1 MSNPHDNN
9 KSRYLDTL
17 TYYKEM
23 YASLYEMIH
32 RNNITSN
39 QYDKFRS
46 IMKKLEI
53 GNIYLG
59 LKVALSIF
67 EPLNIL
73 VKSMMV
79 TNNTLYGVNDS
90 VQLCSRS
97 LNIARNS
104 YSTLFHETLSVQNIS
119 FIKDITNKRKR
130 KANTRY
136 FM

>member
-1 MSNPHDNN
+1 
-9 KSRYLDTL
+9 
-17 TYYKEM
+17 
-23 YASLYEMIH
+23 
-32 RNNITSN
+32 
-39 QYDKFRS
+39 
-46 IMKKLEI
+46 MKKLES

-67 EPLNIL
+67 EPLDIL

-79 TNNTLYGVNDS
+79 TNNTLDGVNDL

-97 LNIARNS
+97 LNIKRHS
-104 YSTLFHETLSVQNIS
+104 YSTLFHETLSEIQNVA
-119 FIKDITNKRKR
+119 FIEDITNKRKI